1 MKIQSVG
8 VVNQSAP
15 NISANKNF
23 KNSQPQKPSF
33 GFNLQS
39 AISTTWKSADE
50 ISSSLSKNY
59 GMSTEFR
66 GNDLVAN
73 MVERTVNIFKS
84 IFHTSFLPKV
94 VKFEPLNGEI
104 YKNTLGLFCPSYE
117 IIINS
122 NQDRFYS
129 TNSLRDKSI
138 EEGSQD
144 LEWIN
149 ILKYPFFSTKS
160 FHPTKSELNV
170 FVHEFAHCAHYQNV
184 SMNFHEWN
192 NLEEI
197 PVPDFYER
205 VLNLKKI
212 GKYATQDGSIYEVI
226 AESLT
231 RQILEYP
238 ETINYNNKSSAFDD
252 YDENLSLFDFPD
264 IPSTN
269 AQKFLRAVWN
279 GEVEEA
285 KKLRYDV
292 SHESYDKRSDDEY
305 DFMMHSIAAITG
317 W

>member
-8 VVNQSAP
+8 VVNQSAS
-15 NISANKNF
+15 NVSANKNF

-84 IFHTSFLPKV
+84 IFPVAFLPGV
-94 VKFEPLNGEI
+94 VKFEHLNKE
-104 YKNTLGLFCPSYE
+104 NTLGRFCPYSTVY
-117 IIINS
+117 INA
-122 NQDRFYS
+122 NKDRFYNR
-129 TNSLRDKSI
+129 TLLQEKSAN
-138 EEGSQD
+138 ESFC
-144 LEWIN
+144 LP
-149 ILKYPFFSTKS
+149 LCKPFHS
-160 FHPTKSELNV
+160 TKSELNV
-170 FVHEFAHCAHYQNV
+170 FVHEFVHCAHFKNIWKNGNYNSWEELENV
-184 SMNFHEWN
+184 
-192 NLEEI
+192 
-197 PVPDFYER
+197 PAPDFYER

-238 ETINYNNKSSAFDD
+238 ESILYNDKSK
-252 YDENLSLFDFPD
+252 LFNFPD

-269 AQKFLRAVWN
+269 AQKFLRAFWD

-285 KKLRYDV
+285 KRLRYDV
-292 SHESYDKRSDDEY
+292 SDESYDKRSDDEY
-305 DFMMHSIAAITG
+305 DFMMHSISAITG